1 MIESAYCS
9 AYYETPLLC
18 FWLFFDGV
26 LYECYRS
33 KGIIHL
39 YNTDTNRLHDTYNV
53 SEGDVFFQI
62 FEREGI
68 NYLGFLEYPKAR
80 ILHYHPDKIIEELVE
95 CPLDHPIIVAGRK
108 HTGILQEDEVYVI
121 LSDLMS
127 DYETLTFKG
136 IEFFFSVEH
145 ILVLFHILLVLS
157 FFGLIFNIQKTI
169 INFMVF
175 IELILFSLGV
185 ISVIYSIL

>member
-1 MIESAYCS
+1 
-9 AYYETPLLC
+9 
-18 FWLFFDGV
+18 
-26 LYECYRS
+26 
-33 KGIIHL
+33 
-39 YNTDTNRLHDTYNV
+39 
-53 SEGDVFFQI
+53 
-62 FEREGI
+62 
-68 NYLGFLEYPKAR
+68 
-80 ILHYHPDKIIEELVE
+80 
-95 CPLDHPIIVAGRK
+95 
-108 HTGILQEDEVYVI
+108 
-121 LSDLMS
+121 MS

>member
-108 HTGILQEDEVYVI
+108 HTGI
-121 LSDLMS
+121 
-127 DYETLTFKG
+127 
-136 IEFFFSVEH
+136 
-145 ILVLFHILLVLS
+145 
-157 FFGLIFNIQKTI
+157 
-169 INFMVF
+169 
-175 IELILFSLGV
+175 
-185 ISVIYSIL
+185 